1 MILKKEK
8 GMEYPIKEVASNKK
22 AYHDYFIEEKF
33 EVGIELTG
41 TEIKSIRK
49 GNVNLKDSYAYIKSG
64 ELFISHMHISPYEQ
78 GNIFNVDPLRDRR
91 LLVTKKEINKLIGL
105 IKQQGLTLVPINLYF
120 KGKWAK
126 LTIGVGKGKKLYD
139 KRQDIAKRSAEKEM
153 AVRLKEKQHV

>member
-1 MILKKEK
+1 MD
-8 GMEYPIKEVASNKK
+8 YPIKEIASNKK

-33 EVGIELTG
+33 EAGIELTG

-49 GNVNLKDSYAYIKSG
+49 GNVNLKDSYAYIKGG

-78 GNIFNVDPLRDRR
+78 GNIFNVDPIRDRR
-91 LLVTKKEINKLIGL
+91 LLVTKREINKLIGL
-105 IKQQGLTLVPINLYF
+105 IKQQGLTLVPVNLYF

-139 KRQDIAKRSAEKEM
+139 KRQDIAKRSAEKEI
-153 AVRLKEKQHV
+153 AIRLKEKQQM

>member
-1 MILKKEK
+1 MD
-8 GMEYPIKEVASNKK
+8 YPIKEIASNKK

-33 EVGIELTG
+33 EAGIELTG

-49 GNVNLKDSYAYIKSG
+49 GNVNLKDSYAYIKGG

-78 GNIFNVDPLRDRR
+78 GNIFNVDPIRDRR
-91 LLVTKKEINKLIGL
+91 LLVTKREINKLIGL

-126 LTIGVGKGKKLYD
+126 MTIGVGKGKKLYD
-139 KRQDIAKRSAEKEM
+139 KRQDIAKRSAEKEI
-153 AVRLKEKQHV
+153 AIRLKEKQQM

>member
-1 MILKKEK
+1 MD
-8 GMEYPIKEVASNKK
+8 YPIKEIASNKK

-33 EVGIELTG
+33 EAGIELTG

-49 GNVNLKDSYAYIKSG
+49 GNVNLKDSYAYIKGG

-78 GNIFNVDPLRDRR
+78 GNIFNVDPIRDRR
-91 LLVTKKEINKLIGL
+91 LLVTKREINKLIGL

-126 LTIGVGKGKKLYD
+126 MTIGVGKGKKLYD

-153 AVRLKEKQHV
+153 AIRLKERQQM

>member
-1 MILKKEK
+1 MD
-8 GMEYPIKEVASNKK
+8 YPIKEIASNKK

-33 EVGIELTG
+33 EAGIELTG

-49 GNVNLKDSYAYIKSG
+49 GNVNLKDSYAYIKGG

-78 GNIFNVDPLRDRR
+78 GNIFNVDPIRDRR
-91 LLVTKKEINKLIGL
+91 LLVTKREINKLIGL

-126 LTIGVGKGKKLYD
+126 MTIGVGKGKKLYD

-153 AVRLKEKQHV
+153 AIRLKEKQQL

>member
-1 MILKKEK
+1 MD
-8 GMEYPIKEVASNKK
+8 YPIKEIASNKK

-33 EVGIELTG
+33 EAGIELTG

-49 GNVNLKDSYAYIKSG
+49 GNVNLKDSYAYIKGG

-78 GNIFNVDPLRDRR
+78 GNIFNVDPIRDRR
-91 LLVTKKEINKLIGL
+91 LLVTKREINKLIGL
-105 IKQQGLTLVPINLYF
+105 IKQQGLTLVPVNLYF

-139 KRQDIAKRSAEKEM
+139 KRQDIAKRSAEKEI
-153 AVRLKEKQHV
+153 AVRLKEKQQI

>member
-1 MILKKEK
+1 MKKNGTK
-8 GMEYPIKEVASNKK
+8 QLAKNKK

-33 EVGIELTG
+33 EAGIELTG

-49 GNVNLKDSYAYIKSG
+49 GNVNLKDSYAYIKGG
-64 ELFISHMHISPYEQ
+64 ELFVSHMHISPYEQ
-78 GNIFNVDPLRDRR
+78 GNIFNVDPIRDRR
-91 LLVTKKEINKLIGL
+91 LLVTKREINKLIGL

-126 LTIGVGKGKKLYD
+126 MTIGVGKGKKLYD

-153 AVRLKEKQHV
+153 AIRLKERQQM

>member
-1 MILKKEK
+1 MN
-8 GMEYPIKEVASNKK
+8 YPIKEIVSNKK
-22 AYHDYFIEEKF
+22 AYHDYFIEDKF
-33 EVGIELTG
+33 EAGIELTG

-78 GNIFNVDPLRDRR
+78 GNIFNVEPLRDRK
-91 LLVTKKEINKLIGL
+91 LLVTKIEINKLIGL

-126 LTIGVGKGKKLYD
+126 LTIGIGKGKKLYD

-153 AVRLKEKQHV
+153 AIRLKERQQM

>member
-1 MILKKEK
+1 
-8 GMEYPIKEVASNKK
+8 MEYPIKEIASNKK

-33 EVGIELTG
+33 EAGIELTG

-49 GNVNLKDSYAYIKSG
+49 GNVNLKDSYAYIKDG

-91 LLVTKKEINKLIGL
+91 LLVTKREINKLIGL

-126 LTIGVGKGKKLYD
+126 ITIGVGKGKKLYD

-153 AVRLKEKQHV
+153 AIRLKEKQQM

>member
-1 MILKKEK
+1 MAN
-8 GMEYPIKEVASNKK
+8 YPIKEIAKNKK

-33 EVGIELTG
+33 EAGIELTG

-49 GNVNLKDSYAYIKSG
+49 GNVNLKDSYAYIKDG

-78 GNIFNVDPLRDRR
+78 GNIFNVDPIRDRR
-91 LLVTKKEINKLIGL
+91 LLVTKREINKLIGL

-126 LTIGVGKGKKLYD
+126 LTIGIGKGKKLYD

-153 AVRLKEKQHV
+153 AIRLKEKQQM

>member
-1 MILKKEK
+1 MD
-8 GMEYPIKEVASNKK
+8 YPIKEIASNKK

-33 EVGIELTG
+33 EAGIELTG

-49 GNVNLKDSYAYIKSG
+49 GNVNLKDSYAYIKGG

-78 GNIFNVDPLRDRR
+78 GNIFNVDPIRDRR
-91 LLVTKKEINKLIGL
+91 LLVTKREINKLIGL

-126 LTIGVGKGKKLYD
+126 MTIGVGKGKKLYD
-139 KRQDIAKRSAEKEM
+139 KRQDIAKRSAEKEI
-153 AVRLKEKQHV
+153 AIRLKETQQI